1 MRLHRHFQ
9 INGLDNPNSAL
20 RTPQTAVYR
29 NHAGLALVLAAS
41 SRGLSEKMSS
51 RRRGIDVLVVDNK
64 TLDANAVLLALARIA
79 PRARALHLRSGD
91 EALQFLFSCGAFS
104 GHATRLPGLVLLSS
118 EMPITSGL
126 SVLDVMRAHPL
137 TAAVPVVLL
146 STEHHPRGR
155 SRCDRFAAD
164 AYVVKQWE
172 LESYCMVLA
181 RSIRRWLPRTLR
193 GLPPPQ
199 YRAMRMIAST

>member
-1 MRLHRHFQ
+1 M
-9 INGLDNPNSAL
+9 
-20 RTPQTAVYR
+20 
-29 NHAGLALVLAAS
+29 
-41 SRGLSEKMSS
+41 SEKMSS
-51 RRRGIDVLVVDNK
+51 RPRGIDVLVVDNK

-79 PRARALHLRSGD
+79 PRARVLHLRSGD

-104 GHATRLPGLVLLSS
+104 GHATRMPGLVLLSS
-118 EMPITSGL
+118 EMPIISGL
-126 SVLDVMRAHPL
+126 FVLDVMRAHPL

-146 STEHHPRGR
+146 STEHHSRGR
-155 SRCDRFAAD
+155 LRCDRFAAD

-181 RSIRRWLPRTLR
+181 RSIRRWLPRTLG

-199 YRAMRMIAST
+199 YRAMRIVAST